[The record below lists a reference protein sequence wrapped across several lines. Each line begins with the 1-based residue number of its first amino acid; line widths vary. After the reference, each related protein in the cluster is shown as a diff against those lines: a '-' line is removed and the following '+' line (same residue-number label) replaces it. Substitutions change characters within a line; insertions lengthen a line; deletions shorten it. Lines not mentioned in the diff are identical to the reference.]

1 MVSQIAFIEIKPLG
15 YCLSKCSADCT
26 KSQCR
31 VEREASSEEIA
42 TEEGSE
48 IPTGKNL
55 EIFQFVHDCTVGIL
69 FSCIFPI

>member
-31 VEREASSEEIA
+31 VEREASSEEMA